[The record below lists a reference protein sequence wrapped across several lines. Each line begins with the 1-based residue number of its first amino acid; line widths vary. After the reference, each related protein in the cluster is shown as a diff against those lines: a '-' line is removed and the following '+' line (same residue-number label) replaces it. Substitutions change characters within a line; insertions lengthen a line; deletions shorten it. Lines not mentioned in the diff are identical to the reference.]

1 MTSGFRSEVNNGI
14 EIASEVISKRP
25 QKPADWI
32 DQLKV
37 YADLKSLLL
46 PISTVNIDL
55 LFRGH
60 MTIQRSALTL
70 I

>member
-1 MTSGFRSEVNNGI
+1 MTPGFRWEVNNDI
-14 EIASEVISKRP
+14 EIASEVISERP
-25 QKPADWI
+25 QKPADSI
-32 DQLKV
+32 DLLKV

-60 MTIQRSALTL
+60 MTIQRSASTL